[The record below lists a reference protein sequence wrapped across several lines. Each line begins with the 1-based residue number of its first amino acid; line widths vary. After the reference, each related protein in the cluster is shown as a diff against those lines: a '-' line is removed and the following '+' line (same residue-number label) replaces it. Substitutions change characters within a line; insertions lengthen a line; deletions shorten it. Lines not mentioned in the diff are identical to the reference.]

1 MNDQINQQEVET
13 SEKTPVYTQKR
24 FKKVNFLIFALCLVM
39 AFVFWCYALYLDDP
53 IMEKV
58 VTVNF
63 VLEGGEATD
72 SITPV
77 TRKVTVYGEK
87 SVLSEINTITVK
99 VNRNQFAEYNV
110 DTVITIQY
118 PKNIESVTKQLTLK
132 LISNAEQ

>member
-13 SEKTPVYTQKR
+13 SEKAPVYTQKR

-99 VNRNQFAEYNV
+99 INRNQFAEYNV

>member
-13 SEKTPVYTQKR
+13 SEKAPVYTQKR